1 MMSMQQTRPPEIAFT
16 LTLRIPATRPVAFRV
31 AAALR
36 AFLDNVQT
44 WRARSRH
51 RVALSRLDD
60 RMLQDTGITHAQ
72 RARECA
78 KSFWQA

>member
-36 AFLDNVQT
+36 AFLDNV
-44 WRARSRH
+44 
-51 RVALSRLDD
+51 D
-60 RMLQDTGITHAQ
+60 R
-72 RARECA
+72 
-78 KSFWQA
+78 KSVV